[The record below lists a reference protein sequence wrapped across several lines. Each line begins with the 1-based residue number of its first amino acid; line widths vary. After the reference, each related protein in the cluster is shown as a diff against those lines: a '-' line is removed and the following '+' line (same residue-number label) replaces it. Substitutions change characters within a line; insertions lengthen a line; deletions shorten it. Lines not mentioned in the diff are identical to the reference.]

1 MAATP
6 HTVCSSVPEA
16 GGKVMLETPR
26 WLVMFFFGT
35 ALVAL
40 VALVLYFLA

>member
-1 MAATP
+1 
-6 HTVCSSVPEA
+6 
-16 GGKVMLETPR
+16 MLETPR
-26 WLVMFFFGT
+26 WLVMFLFGT

>member
-1 MAATP
+1 
-6 HTVCSSVPEA
+6 
-16 GGKVMLETPR
+16 MLETPR
-26 WLVMFFFGT
+26 FLVMFLFGT